1 MLHSIPQHASVTFL
15 IPSPCDRLWGLLPSV
30 LEQWTWCPAPL
41 GLPLVS
47 LGDVSSCGVA
57 EPEGLHLFTN
67 VGKCYPAWGTSLSPS
82 ASMWG
87 FPLLSIFSSV
97 WWYYLSLIGNLTSI
111 KWSLVFAFWT
121 PVRLIDCS
129 CWLKFLFVS
138 LLFIHFAH
146 LSIRFYNF
154 FFYILVSNS
163 LFHFN
168 TVKIHP
174 F

>member
-1 MLHSIPQHASVTFL
+1 MRLSHFLSFLPVTGYGACCH
-15 IPSPCDRLWGLLPSV
+15 PCWSSGHGV
-30 LEQWTWCPAPL
+30 
-41 GLPLVS
+41 LPLWVCPWFPWEMS
-47 LGDVSSCGVA
+47 PAVELLSHRGFTCSQMLENAILLGGPACPHQPACGD
-57 EPEGLHLFTN
+57 
-67 VGKCYPAWGTSLSPS
+67 SPS
-82 ASMWG
+82 S
-87 FPLLSIFSSV
+87 PSSPV
-97 WWYYLSLIGNLTSI
+97 FGGIIYLIGNLTSI
-111 KWSLVFAFWT
+111 KWSLVFAFST